1 MSMCNVSISEA
12 CPHTVQCHVRQ
23 VQGLRETLGVG
34 LEQELRVPSKCE
46 RQKLLQEVSLP
57 IEIPA
62 DHSLAIK
69 ANLVLSWNKL
79 HTLRW

>member
-1 MSMCNVSISEA
+1 MSMSNVSTSEA
-12 CPHTVQCHVRQ
+12 CPRTVQRRVRQ

-34 LEQELRVPSKCE
+34 LEQELRVLKCD
-46 RQKLLQEVSLP
+46 RQTLLQEASLP

-69 ANLVLSWNKL
+69 ANLALSWNKL
-79 HTLRW
+79 RTLRR